1 MDEAQQSLPGKLKN
15 GKVDGQIENR
25 KVAGQ
30 TENSKV
36 IEQTENGKVAGQNE
50 DGKVAEQIE
59 TRKVPGQTEEDRSSV
74 EPLPQLELTE
84 QNIVKSKGECILS
97 ENLIEDR
104 IFDH

>member
-1 MDEAQQSLPGKLKN
+1 MRDKLNN

-25 KVAGQ
+25 NVAGQ

-36 IEQTENGKVAGQNE
+36 TEQTENGKVAGQNE
-50 DGKVAEQIE
+50 DGKVAEQIK
-59 TRKVPGQTEEDRSSV
+59 TRKVPGQTEEDRSFA